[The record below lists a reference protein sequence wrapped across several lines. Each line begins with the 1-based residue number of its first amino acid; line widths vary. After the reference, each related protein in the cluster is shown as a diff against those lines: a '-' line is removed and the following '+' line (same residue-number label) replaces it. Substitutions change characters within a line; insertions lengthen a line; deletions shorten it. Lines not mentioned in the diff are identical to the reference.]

1 MSTMVRMR
9 RHVQILACAILGVT
23 AALVP
28 SVGAQGAKIVF
39 PEAEG
44 KSTFMELC
52 GGCHDVRATVEKRK
66 TRKDWRTS
74 VADMRAKG
82 ASATDDEAKVIAA
95 YMTRYFGLVNVNT
108 AGADEMQTVLGVSE
122 KEAQAIV
129 RYRESHGAFATLD
142 DLKKVDGLDAETL
155 EREKA
160 SIVFAGS

>member
-1 MSTMVRMR
+1 
-9 RHVQILACAILGVT
+9 
-23 AALVP
+23 
-28 SVGAQGAKIVF
+28 
-39 PEAEG
+39 
-44 KSTFMELC
+44 MELC

-129 RYRESHGAFATLD
+129 GYRESHGAFATLD